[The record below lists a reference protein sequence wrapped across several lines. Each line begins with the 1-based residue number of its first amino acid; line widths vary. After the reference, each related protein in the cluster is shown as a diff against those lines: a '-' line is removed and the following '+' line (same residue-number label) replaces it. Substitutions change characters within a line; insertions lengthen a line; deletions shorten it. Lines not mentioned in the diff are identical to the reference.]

1 MGYRNRFS
9 RYFYIYAVTGLH
21 CIIVIFRVAKPY
33 PDVKLPSIL
42 WSDRVS
48 RFEESLLNV
57 GIVFFAQ
64 FLLQFD
70 GLRLSIS

>member
-1 MGYRNRFS
+1 
-9 RYFYIYAVTGLH
+9 
-21 CIIVIFRVAKPY
+21 VAKPY